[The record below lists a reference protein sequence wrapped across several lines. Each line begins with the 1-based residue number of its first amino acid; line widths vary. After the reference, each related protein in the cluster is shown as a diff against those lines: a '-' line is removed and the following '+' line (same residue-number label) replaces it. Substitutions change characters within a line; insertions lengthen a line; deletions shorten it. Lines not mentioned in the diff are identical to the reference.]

1 MASADHFRI
10 IENCLKCPLK
20 EDRLFCDLPDD
31 VLQDLQE
38 IKATSFY
45 PKGALLSLE
54 GQPPRGVYILCTGR
68 AKLSSTSADGKSIIL
83 RIAEPGEVLGLTAV
97 IGNTPYEA
105 TAEILEPTQ
114 ANFISRQDFM
124 RFLDKYSNVGMKVAH
139 QLTHNCRCAYEEV
152 RSLGLSKS
160 VPEKIARLLLQWSA
174 PVSGRE
180 KEAGRNRVA
189 RNSHPGRDS
198 AICRQ
203 FARDRLPR
211 TERLQKKRLAADQRR
226 HLVHRQQ
233 ARPGKAKQRL
243 ASHAVTCRRD
253 RNHIAFTPLSLS
265 SLNECGTEV

>member
-20 EDRLFCDLPDD
+20 EDRLFCDLPDE

-45 PKGALLSLE
+45 PKGAMLSLE

-160 VPEKIARLLLQWSA
+160 VPEKIARLLLQWSEHPLA
-174 PVSGRE
+174 VAKKKPGEIALRVTLTQEEIAQFVGSSRETVSRVLSDFRKKGWLRISGATWFIANKPALE
-180 KEAGRNRVA
+180 K
-189 RNSHPGRDS
+189 
-198 AICRQ
+198 
-203 FARDRLPR
+203 
-211 TERLQKKRLAADQRR
+211 
-226 HLVHRQQ
+226 
-233 ARPGKAKQRL
+233 
-243 ASHAVTCRRD
+243 
-253 RNHIAFTPLSLS
+253 LS
-265 SLNECGTEV
+265 NA